1 MELGP
6 STSYHSKSQP
16 KRSHDDPK
24 TIQFHVFQPPFY
36 SNFGNISQPGRK
48 FSRSGPKIDPGPF
61 LEQSRASKRA
71 PEFRGQKIKRSH
83 GGPFLAFQL
92 LGNFGSS
99 ACCTTR
105 QFWHGPRPNPAWI
118 AEQEYHER
126 LVRNHHWS
134 SVINIG
140 RQKSTLFVRNQHWS
154 RNTRTPC
161 RSPEP
166 PEPHN
171 PRERAWILSGMLG
184 SPEIPGYLP
193 VGGNLDDLGAQSY
206 ILQTVD

>member
-1 MELGP
+1 MALYGQIRVYNGTWGQYLLPQQVPAQTEPRRPQNHPIPCFPDHIL
-6 STSYHSKSQP
+6 
-16 KRSHDDPK
+16 
-24 TIQFHVFQPPFY
+24 
-36 SNFGNISQPGRK
+36 NFGNISGPCRFCSK
-48 FSRSGPKIDPGPF
+48 MGPKIGPRPF
-61 LEQSRASKRA
+61 PEQFRAAKRA

-154 RNTRTPC
+154 SEINIGPRT
-161 RSPEP
+161 PEP
-166 PEPHN
+166 PEPQK
-171 PRERAWILSGMLG
+171 
-184 SPEIPGYLP
+184 PGTQ
-193 VGGNLDDLGAQSY
+193 A
-206 ILQTVD
+206 